1 MTWVDLANLKGPQGD
16 QGPVNVGLRQ
26 ANPITFAAP
35 GGFTFNFV
43 DGTAQTVNLPIA
55 SAQSAGLADA
65 GGRQPSTGVRNVNS
79 LLTGGASGIAWLI
92 RVGST
97 VTLSL
102 EDISFDGVNP
112 GYGEILRLVQGF
124 RPPFTIRDNWDDPS
138 VAAFVALFPNGGISA
153 NRPAGVRLRRD
164 YTFVTQEAWPTALPG
179 TPA

>member
-1 MTWVDLANLKGPQGD
+1 M
-16 QGPVNVGLRQ
+16 
-26 ANPITFAAP
+26 
-35 GGFTFNFV
+35 
-43 DGTAQTVNLPIA
+43 
-55 SAQSAGLADA
+55 ADA

-102 EDISFDGVNP
+102 EDISFDGVSP

-124 RPPFTIRDNWDDPS
+124 RPPFTIRDNWADPTS
-138 VAAFVALFPNGGISA
+138 SALVALFPNGGINS

-164 YTFVTQEAWPTALPG
+164 YTFVTQEAWPTTLPG